1 MKREKDKAEVEL
13 AETRRTIKIHC
24 RNMTLLPT
32 FTTSRCKLMQHRTVE
47 ITFHPE
53 PVVSWPDK
61 LIGTYY
67 DHLGVPMTASMS
79 DIKAAYKKLSMTL
92 HPHKNATNVEK
103 ATSLFK
109 QLIEAYEC
117 LKDEDSRWAHDLAI
131 ALQQNRPL
139 PHRPAKTTG
148 NARRPNWR

>member
-13 AETRRTIKIHC
+13 ADTRTTVKIHC

-32 FTTSRCKLMQHRTVE
+32 FTISRCKLMQHRTVE
-47 ITFHPE
+47 VTFYPE
-53 PVVSWPDK
+53 PVVSWPGK
-61 LIGTYY
+61 LTGTYY
-67 DHLGVPMTASMS
+67 DYLGIPMTASIS

-92 HPHKNATNVEK
+92 HPDKNANNVEK

-109 QLIEAYEC
+109 QVNEAYDC
-117 LKDEDSRWAHDLAI
+117 LKDEDSRWAHDFAI

-139 PHRPAKTTG
+139 PRRPASGG
-148 NARRPNWR
+148 NASRPNWR